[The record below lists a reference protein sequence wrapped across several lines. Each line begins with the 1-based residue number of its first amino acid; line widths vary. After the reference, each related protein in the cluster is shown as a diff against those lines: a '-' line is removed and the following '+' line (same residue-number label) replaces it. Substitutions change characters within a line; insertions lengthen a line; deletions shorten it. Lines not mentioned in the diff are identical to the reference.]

1 MSQLEE
7 VPGRRSST
15 TYMTRVIFLLAPAL
29 MAACGAD
36 SDSSAAMAADAESE
50 ETATTEEPAADAD
63 SPPGGVS
70 SGDLDI
76 IAPPGE
82 DGSLPAD
89 LWVGCRSGPEFQ
101 VSDLEQIVPLA
112 EGDPGGVAEAIETF
126 LSDGEGQFWP
136 QEDWLI
142 LRETENEILLVH
154 DDAGDLSFMNVT
166 RVDGQWEWDG
176 AQSGG
181 PCPLYYL
188 MPDGLNAVDWRL
200 EPAVPPDPS
209 ATTLA
214 VLVTERECVSGM
226 ELGDRLLDPQVVM
239 TEDVLRIAFAAEP
252 PEGSVFTCPSNPEL
266 AVTVELPEA
275 LGDREVMEGLAIG
288 IELGDYLP

>member
-1 MSQLEE
+1 MSQSEE
-7 VPGRRSST
+7 VLGRRSFAAL
-15 TYMTRVIFLLAPAL
+15 MTQVISSLLAPAL

-36 SDSSAAMAADAESE
+36 SDSSAARAAGSE
-50 ETATTEEPAADAD
+50 PEATATTKEPAAEGN
-63 SPPGGVS
+63 SPVGVFS
-70 SGDLDI
+70 GGDLDI
-76 IAPPGE
+76 IVPPGE

-142 LRETENEILLVH
+142 LRETDNEILLVH
-154 DDAGDLSFMNVT
+154 DDAEGLSFMNVT
-166 RVDGQWEWDG
+166 RGDGQWEWSG

-181 PCPLYYL
+181 QCPLYYL

-200 EPAVPPDPS
+200 DPAAPPDPS
-209 ATTLA
+209 ATT
-214 VLVTERECVSGM
+214 
-226 ELGDRLLDPQVVM
+226 
-239 TEDVLRIAFAAEP
+239 
-252 PEGSVFTCPSNPEL
+252 
-266 AVTVELPEA
+266 
-275 LGDREVMEGLAIG
+275 
-288 IELGDYLP
+288 

>member
-1 MSQLEE
+1 MSHLEE
-7 VPGRRSST
+7 PLGGCSFT
-15 TYMTRVIFLLAPAL
+15 TFTTRVVSLLAPAL

-36 SDSSAAMAADAESE
+36 SDSSAAKAEGSE
-50 ETATTEEPAADAD
+50 PEATTTSEEPAADGAA
-63 SPPGGVS
+63 PLGVVS
-70 SGDLDI
+70 GGDLDI
-76 IAPPGE
+76 IVPPDE

-89 LWVGCRSGPEFQ
+89 LWVGCRNGPEFQ

-112 EGDPGGVAEAIETF
+112 EGDPGGVAEAVEAF

-142 LRETENEILLVH
+142 LRETDNEMLLVH
-154 DDAGDLSFMNVT
+154 DDAGNLSFMNVT
-166 RVDGQWEWDG
+166 RVDGQWKWSG
-176 AQSGG
+176 SQSGG

-188 MPDGLNAVDWRL
+188 VPDGLNAVDWRL
-200 EPAVPPDPS
+200 DPTAPPDPG

-226 ELGDRLLDPQVVM
+226 ELGDRLLGPQLAMTQDVV
-239 TEDVLRIAFAAEP
+239 RFAFAAEP
-252 PEGSVFTCPSNPEL
+252 PEGSGFTCPGNPEI

-275 LGDREVMEGLAIG
+275 LGDREIIEGLEIG